1 MCPPLRSGFSFSIS
15 LESHFQPG
23 DGVCAYVGD
32 WDARVATLRE
42 QIIDLFS
49 LGVVGEEVTRLYASF
64 AQELR
69 AMKGIRHDW

>member
-1 MCPPLRSGFSFSIS
+1 MGLRVCGHPS
-15 LESHFQPG
+15 L
-23 DGVCAYVGD
+23 
-32 WDARVATLRE
+32 